1 MTERKKPKP
10 AAAARREA
18 RVPLAWRP
26 HATTE
31 KFDGERT
38 EKLLSDLR
46 VENAREA
53 AAECAACAALQQK
66 TGDASALCRP
76 HLQKALGL

>member
-1 MTERKKPKP
+1 MDRKKPK
-10 AAAARREA
+10 E

-46 VENAREA
+46 VEDATEA
-53 AAECAACAALQQK
+53 AASCPACAAAQSAS
-66 TGDASALCRP
+66 GDATALCRP

>member
-1 MTERKKPKP
+1 MARKPP
-10 AAAARREA
+10 RL
-18 RVPLAWRP
+18 PLP
-26 HATTE
+26 PGSQPGATTE
-31 KFDGERT
+31 KFAGERT

-53 AAECAACAALQQK
+53 ASTCAACAALQQK
-66 TGDASALCRP
+66 SGDASALCRP